1 MKRVTIKDEIKSKI
15 VGSGKTMSDI
25 VKGLNEKYGRNDTVQ
40 NLSNKLSRETL
51 RYKEAQEIA
60 EILDCTIEWE
70 PKNK

>member
-1 MKRVTIKDEIKSKI
+1 MTIKDEIKSKI